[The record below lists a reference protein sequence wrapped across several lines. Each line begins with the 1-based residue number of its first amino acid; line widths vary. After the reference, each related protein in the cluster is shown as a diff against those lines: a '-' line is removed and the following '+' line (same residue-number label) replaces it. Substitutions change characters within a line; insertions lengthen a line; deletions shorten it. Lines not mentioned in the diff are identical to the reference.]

1 MLAGARR
8 VSILVHGTEILEYND
23 KPFRSWLRR
32 MVLER
37 ANQVICNSKF
47 NQKLVN
53 KIAPKA
59 KTYVINPGINLERF
73 KVFYEKNKIRQK
85 LDLPLDKKILLTV
98 SRLVESKDHST
109 VLKAISLL
117 SDYQRSKILYVI
129 IGKGHA

>member
-85 LDLPLDKKILLTV
+85 LDLPLDKKNLTY
-98 SRLVESKDHST
+98 SIKTCRK
-109 VLKAISLL
+109 
-117 SDYQRSKILYVI
+117 QRSFNSFKSNLSI
-129 IGKGHA
+129 K

>member
-1 MLAGARR
+1 M
-8 VSILVHGTEILEYND
+8 HGTEILEYND

-85 LDLPLDKKILLTV
+85 LDLPF
-98 SRLVESKDHST
+98 R
-109 VLKAISLL
+109 
-117 SDYQRSKILYVI
+117 
-129 IGKGHA
+129 